1 MSAPRTPSAALAVMS
16 LIVGIVV
23 GLLGAVPA
31 AADPDPLPPAPS
43 PEPAQKGAAAPPPA
57 PPPAPPVP
65 VLVAPV
71 QAVPTHTPSP
81 AHPPPDE
88 TLLTPGPDADSRFL
102 ALASQIPG
110 VVITD
115 PNAVVASARGM
126 CTAMQYGLT
135 PDQEVTMSENNTGLT
150 HQHAQ
155 DVVAAAIVV
164 YCPYLAHRR

>member
-1 MSAPRTPSAALAVMS
+1 MSAPRTPSGAVAVMS
-16 LIVGIVV
+16 LMAGIVV
-23 GLLGAVPA
+23 GLLGAAPA

-57 PPPAPPVP
+57 PPPPAP

-71 QAVPTHTPSP
+71 QAAPSRTPSP
-81 AHPPPDE
+81 AHPPPAE
-88 TLLTPGPDADSRFL
+88 TPLTPGPDADTRFL

-110 VVITD
+110 VVLTD

-150 HQHAQ
+150 HEHAQ
-155 DVVAAAIVV
+155 DVVAIAIAV